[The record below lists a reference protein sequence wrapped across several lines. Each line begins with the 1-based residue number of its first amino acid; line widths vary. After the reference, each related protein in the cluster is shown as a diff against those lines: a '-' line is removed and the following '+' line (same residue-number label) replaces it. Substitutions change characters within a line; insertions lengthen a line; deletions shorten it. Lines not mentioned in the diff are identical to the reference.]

1 MVEIRKVKL
10 TEEQLALVALVTND
24 ETLVRPQRDEVD
36 AIINNIK
43 IHTSLEQ
50 LGHVEDTKLR
60 LIGIEKSI
68 YDAID
73 CAFNHGLDIGKAMA
87 EDDAQWDRLQDNAN
101 APS

>member
-10 TEEQLALVALVTND
+10 TEEQLALVAPPND

-36 AIINNIK
+36 AIINNVK

-73 CAFNHGLDIGKAMA
+73 CAFGHGLDIGKAMA
-87 EDDAQWDRLQDNAN
+87 EDDAQWTRLQDNAN
-101 APS
+101 APG

>member
-10 TEEQLALVALVTND
+10 TEEQLALVAPPNN
-24 ETLVRPQRDEVD
+24 EAPVRPQRDEVD
-36 AIINNIK
+36 AIINNVK

-73 CAFNHGLDIGKAMA
+73 SAFHYGLDIGKAIA